1 MISCIWA
8 RNFGIFCSL
17 EESQGTLPL
26 ILLEHCKD
34 QAKVVECTSSARE
47 AGVEIGM
54 PERLAKTRCPEGIF
68 LAQNHAREKQLK
80 EAFLEVLD
88 QFSPKVEWTSPGLL
102 FLDLGP
108 FKEIEKSAHEGLL
121 IYSAILKDIGFSAKV
136 GIGPNRFI
144 ARVAAVFSF
153 PGRAIVVP
161 PGSERKFMETC
172 PLNLLPLS
180 SKNLKRLHMLGFQ
193 TLGNL
198 KGIPSEKLILQFG
211 AEGEILCRLREGID
225 TSPVKRTERESLP
238 SRQRFFESP
247 AMNSQV
253 LLDLLEDDL
262 ESLYAELISLR
273 KRCSRISLQLYL
285 ECEQPRVF
293 TFRFSAPQ
301 GKDIDFLRITR
312 TWIKSLSL
320 EKPVEGFEI
329 ILDGLV
335 PAFYL
340 QEGFVGRR
348 KRNQNRLLQLGPQL
362 KQKGLDLM
370 RVDLLDPGSRIPERR
385 AVLKT
390 ITDSSS
396 QIPLYTPKR
405 VRFRAYEKH
414 KLIKIGQTERRIQR
428 ILDHW
433 VVQEDWWE
441 LKPLS
446 RMYYRI
452 ILENGAIHK
461 VFFDQIEQRWFQQ
474 PGF

>member
-1 MISCIWA
+1 M
-8 RNFGIFCSL
+8 
-17 EESQGTLPL
+17 
-26 ILLEHCKD
+26 
-34 QAKVVECTSSARE
+34 
-47 AGVEIGM
+47 
-54 PERLAKTRCPEGIF
+54 
-68 LAQNHAREKQLK
+68 
-80 EAFLEVLD
+80 
-88 QFSPKVEWTSPGLL
+88 L
-102 FLDLGP
+102 F
-108 FKEIEKSAHEGLL
+108 
-121 IYSAILKDIGFSAKV
+121 
-136 GIGPNRFI
+136 R
-144 ARVAAVFSF
+144 
-153 PGRAIVVP
+153 
-161 PGSERKFMETC
+161 
-172 PLNLLPLS
+172 
-180 SKNLKRLHMLGFQ
+180 
-193 TLGNL
+193 
-198 KGIPSEKLILQFG
+198 
-211 AEGEILCRLREGID
+211 
-225 TSPVKRTERESLP
+225 
-238 SRQRFFESP
+238 
-247 AMNSQV
+247 
-253 LLDLLEDDL
+253 
-262 ESLYAELISLR
+262 
-273 KRCSRISLQLYL
+273 
-285 ECEQPRVF
+285 
-293 TFRFSAPQ
+293 
-301 GKDIDFLRITR
+301 
-312 TWIKSLSL
+312 SLSL

-461 VFFDQIEQRWFQQ
+461 VFFDQVEQRWFQQ